1 MSQGDLGKKAFKGR
15 AALSNPTGRFE
26 RTGVEAFDDGWYV
39 EEGPESVATTLEP
52 DRAKSVISTNDS
64 PDIGFDQSINPYRG
78 CEHGC
83 IYCIRGDTPI
93 LMADGTTRPIADV
106 RIGDAIY
113 GTVREGFYR
122 RYVKTR
128 VLAHWSVI
136 KPAYRITLKDGTVLV
151 AGGDHRF
158 LTERGWKFV
167 TGTERGA
174 ARRPHLTTANK
185 LMGTGAFAEPLEKD
199 VGFRRGYLCG
209 LIRGDGLLGQY
220 SYFRVGRGESVQH
233 QFRLALCDSE
243 ALQRAQHWLKLDTVE
258 TESSVFSVASANRRP
273 MQAICT
279 HARWKVDRI
288 RGLIAWR
295 DSPSRSWRAGF
306 LAGIYD
312 AGGSYGNGILRI
324 SNTDPE
330 IIRRITESLQAFD
343 FKFTVEHIHREVNK
357 PIDVVRLLGGLQE
370 HLRFFHRFDPAIRRK
385 CDISG
390 QAVKSSAELGVAS
403 IEPLGGAL
411 RLYDI
416 TTGTED
422 FIANGVISHNCYARP
437 SHSYMG
443 LSPGRDF
450 ETRLF
455 YKADV
460 AKVLEAELAKPNYVC
475 KPIMLGANTDPYQ
488 PAERRMLVT
497 RAILETLARCRH
509 PVSIVTKGALVV
521 RDIDILSDMARDNLV
536 RVTVSVTSLDPEMK
550 RTLEPRAASPQAR
563 LRAIAELSKAGIRV
577 GSLVAPIIPAL
588 TDHEMERIMEAV
600 VEAGALWVGYVM
612 VRLPYEVKDLFR
624 EWLTEHHP
632 QRAAHVMAL
641 IQDMR
646 GGRDNDPNFGSRMR
660 GTGPVAA
667 LIRNRFKITERRLGL
682 DVGKRL
688 ELNTALFRR
697 PGPAGA
703 QLTLGF

>member
-15 AALSNPTGRFE
+15 GALSNPAGRFE
-26 RTGVEAFDDGWYV
+26 RTGIEAFDDGWYV

-83 IYCIRGDTPI
+83 IYCVLGDTPV
-93 LMADGTTRPIADV
+93 LMADGTARPIADIRV
-106 RIGDAIY
+106 GDAIY
-113 GTVREGFYR
+113 GTVREGWYR
-122 RYVKTR
+122 RYVKTQ

-136 KPAYRITLKDGTVLV
+136 KPAYRITLTDGTVLV
-151 AGGDHRF
+151 AGADHRF

-167 TGTERGA
+167 TGAQCGQT
-174 ARRPHLTTANK
+174 RRPHLTTGNK
-185 LMGTGAFAEPLEKD
+185 LMGTGAFAHAVEKD
-199 VGFRRGYLCG
+199 VGYRRGYLCG
-209 LIRGDGLLGQY
+209 LIRGNGL
-220 SYFRVGRGESVQH
+220 F
-233 QFRLALCDSE
+233 ALCDTE
-243 ALQRAQHWLKLDTVE
+243 ALERAQEWLQLDSVE
-258 TESSVFSVASANRRP
+258 TERFAFSVASANRRP
-273 MQAICT
+273 VHAIRT
-279 HARWKVDRI
+279 HARWKVERV

-306 LAGIYD
+306 LAGIFD
-312 AGGSYGNGILRI
+312 AEGSYSDGILRI
-324 SNTDPE
+324 PNTDPE
-330 IIRRITESLQAFD
+330 IIGGITESLRTFD
-343 FKFTVEHIHREVNK
+343 FKYVVEHIPHEVTK
-357 PIDVVRLLGGLQE
+357 SIDVVRVLGELRE
-370 HLRFFHRFDPAIRRK
+370 HLRFFHTFDPAVSRK
-385 CDISG
+385 RDISH
-390 QAVKSSAELGVAS
+390 QAVKSRAKLGIAS
-403 IEPLGGAL
+403 IEPLGGAM

-437 SHSYMG
+437 SHAYMG
-443 LSPGRDF
+443 LSAGRDF

-475 KPIMLGANTDPYQ
+475 KPIMLGSNTDPYQ

-497 RAILETLARCRH
+497 RAILETLARSRH

-536 RVTVSVTSLDPEMK
+536 SVTVSVTSLDPEMK
-550 RTLEPRAASPQAR
+550 RTLEPRTASPQAR
-563 LRAIAELSKAGIRV
+563 LRAIAQLAQAGIPV
-577 GSLVAPIIPAL
+577 GTLVAPIIPAL
-588 TDHEMERIMEAV
+588 TDHELEKIMEAV
-600 VEAGALWVGYVM
+600 AGAGARWVGYVM

-624 EWLTEHHP
+624 EWLTEHYP
-632 QRAAHVMAL
+632 QRAAHVMSL

-646 GGRDNDPNFGSRMR
+646 GGRDNDPNFGTRMR

-667 LIRNRFKITERRLGL
+667 LIRNRFKVTERRLGL
-682 DVGKRL
+682 DSAKRI
-688 ELNTALFRR
+688 ELNTTLFRP

-703 QLTLGF
+703 QMTLGF